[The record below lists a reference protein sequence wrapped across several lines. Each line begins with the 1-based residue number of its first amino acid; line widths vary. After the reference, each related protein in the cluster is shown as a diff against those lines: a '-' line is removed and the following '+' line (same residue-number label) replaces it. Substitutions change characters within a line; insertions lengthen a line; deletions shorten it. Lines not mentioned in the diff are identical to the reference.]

1 MMAEQREG
9 LGKGVRRF
17 IADLRAL
24 PDRRL
29 WRERRRDDRS
39 TTYAP
44 AEPDP
49 RSTDRRNDPDRRVRP
64 TDRRRRDNGTFLRV
78 HIEIIRE
85 MIMDLGVD
93 AACPQCDGNLLLGPI
108 VPHEGGTARQVHCKT
123 CRGSV
128 IMVTVPGQPL
138 EFA

>member
-1 MMAEQREG
+1 MAKQSEG
-9 LGKGVRRF
+9 RGKGIRRF

-29 WRERRRDDRS
+29 WKERRLDEPG
-39 TTYAP
+39 TTCAP
-44 AEPDP
+44 AKDDP
-49 RSTDRRNDPDRRVRP
+49 HRTDRRNDTDRRVQS
-64 TDRRRRDNGTFLRV
+64 TDRRRRDHGTFSRG

-108 VPHEGGTARQVHCKT
+108 VPHEGGTARQVYCKP
-123 CRGSV
+123 CRLSV
-128 IMVTVPGQPL
+128 VMVTAPGQPV

>member
-1 MMAEQREG
+1 MMAAQSEG

-29 WRERRRDDRS
+29 WRERRRDNRR

-44 AEPDP
+44 AEDDP
-49 RSTDRRNDPDRRVRP
+49 RRNKRRNDTDRRVVP
-64 TDRRRRDNGTFLRV
+64 TDRRLDNGTFLRG

-108 VPHEGGTARQVHCKT
+108 IPHEGGTARQVHCKT

-128 IMVTVPGQPL
+128 VMVNVPGQPV

>member
-1 MMAEQREG
+1 MMAEQSEDLAR
-9 LGKGVRRF
+9 GVRRF

-29 WRERRRDDRS
+29 WRERRRDQR
-39 TTYAP
+39 TTTHAP
-44 AEPDP
+44 TEAE
-49 RSTDRRNDPDRRVRP
+49 RRNDADRRVQP
-64 TDRRRRDNGTFLRV
+64 TDRRQRDNGTFLRV
-78 HIEIIRE
+78 HVEIIRE

-93 AACPQCDGNLLLGPI
+93 ASCPQCDGNLLLGPI
-108 VPHEGGTARQVHCKT
+108 RSHEGGTARQVHCTT

-128 IMVTVPGQPL
+128 VMVTVPGQPV

>member
-1 MMAEQREG
+1 MMAAQSEG

-29 WRERRRDDRS
+29 WRERRRDNRR

-44 AEPDP
+44 AEDDP
-49 RSTDRRNDPDRRVRP
+49 RRNDTDRRGQPS
-64 TDRRRRDNGTFLRV
+64 DRRRDYGTFLRV

-93 AACPQCDGNLLLGPI
+93 AICPQCDGNLLLGPMM
-108 VPHEGGTARQVHCKT
+108 PHEGGTARQVHCT
-123 CRGSV
+123 NCRGSV
-128 IMVTVPGQPL
+128 IMVTAPGQPA